1 MPRKQ
6 GYWKQY
12 YQNNKDKY
20 KRYYHPEYIY
30 TLTLNGETY
39 IFKQKQD
46 IKIERKKYTS
56 IKNNPTWKSTF

>member
-30 TLTLNGETY
+30 TLTLNGETLSY
-39 IFKQKQD
+39 VSGCI
-46 IKIERKKYTS
+46 IEGC
-56 IKNNPTWKSTF
+56 